1 MTAPTDMRGSNGVAR
16 LRGGG
21 IACPLPIDDRAVVQM
36 AHGGGGTKTAEIIEG
51 MLLPALTEAAVAA
64 TPGQNC
70 RVEVGELSDG
80 AIVRV
85 GDERLAFSTDSFV
98 VSPRFFPG
106 GDIGSLAVHGTVND
120 LAMCGAVPLTLSLAL
135 VLEEGLE
142 MAELQRI
149 VDSIAAASAAVGVP
163 VTTGDTKVVDRGKGD
178 GVYINTTG
186 IGRITAPVD
195 LSPSNCRPGDTI
207 LVSGPI
213 GDHGVAIMAARGGLH
228 LDTDIV
234 SDSASVVDLAMA
246 VLAAAPNTRVLR
258 GIERAG
264 IRAIPITTGTACHL
278 DAEMIHRALHAHAGP
293 ECHYVFV
300 ENVGNLVCPAI
311 YDLGQNA
318 NVVAISVTE
327 GEDKPLKYPVMFR
340 HADLVLLTKT
350 DLLPALPDF
359 DLAAFE
365 SALAQV
371 MPAPRV
377 IRVSARTGDGID
389 QWVAW
394 LDELH
399 VGSETREHDHHHHA
413 GDGPTPRKEGAAHA

>member
-1 MTAPTDMRGSNGVAR
+1 MTASTDMRASNGVAR

-64 TPGQNC
+64 TPGQDC
-70 RVEVGELSDG
+70 RVQAGELSDG
-80 AIVRV
+80 AIVQV

-106 GDIGSLAVHGTVND
+106 GDIGSLAIHGTVND

-195 LSPSNCRPGDTI
+195 LSPSNCRPGDAI

-228 LDTDIV
+228 LDTDVV

-246 VLAAAPNTRVLR
+246 VLTAAPNTRVLR
-258 GIERAG
+258 DPTRGGVATVLCELADASSVAFDVDEHHVPVRPGVRAACELLG
-264 IRAIPITTGTACHL
+264 LDPLYVACEGRFLAIVPPEEA
-278 DAEMIHRALHAHAGP
+278 DAA
-293 ECHYVFV
+293 
-300 ENVGNLVCPAI
+300 
-311 YDLGQNA
+311 
-318 NVVAISVTE
+318 
-327 GEDKPLKYPVMFR
+327 
-340 HADLVLLTKT
+340 
-350 DLLPALPDF
+350 
-359 DLAAFE
+359 LAAMQ
-365 SALAQV
+365 SRA
-371 MPAPRV
+371 
-377 IRVSARTGDGID
+377 D
-389 QWVAW
+389 
-394 LDELH
+394 
-399 VGSETREHDHHHHA
+399 
-413 GDGPTPRKEGAAHA
+413 GAAAAVIGEVAQGPAHVVLRTAIGSRRRLTRLSGEQLPRIC